1 MTRSKY
7 DFIVS
12 QEFDDVVETIIV
24 EEDEIAANEEMV
36 ALTNEMEEPHMTFET
51 PVDAQ
56 LAFNNVYHRFA
67 DYFIRKDVGY
77 GTNE

>member
-1 MTRSKY
+1 MARSKY

-24 EEDEIAANEEMV
+24 EEDEIAANEEMIG
-36 ALTNEMEEPHMTFET
+36 LTNEMEEPHMAFET

-56 LAFNNVYHRFA
+56 FAFNNVYHRFS
-67 DYFIRKDVGY
+67 DYFT
-77 GTNE
+77 TNE

>member
-24 EEDEIAANEEMV
+24 EEDEIPS
-36 ALTNEMEEPHMTFET
+36 TS
-51 PVDAQ
+51 
-56 LAFNNVYHRFA
+56 LAVR
-67 DYFIRKDVGY
+67 
-77 GTNE
+77 

>member
-1 MTRSKY
+1 MARIKY

-36 ALTNEMEEPHMTFET
+36 ALTNEMEEPHMAFET
-51 PVDAQ
+51 PIDAQ
-56 LAFNNVYHRFA
+56 LAFNNVYHRFV
-67 DYFIRKDVGY
+67 DYFTTK
-77 GTNE
+77 E

>member
-1 MTRSKY
+1 MARSKY

-36 ALTNEMEEPHMTFET
+36 ALTNEMEEPHMAFET

-67 DYFIRKDVGY
+67 DYFTTKK
-77 GTNE
+77 

>member
-1 MTRSKY
+1 MARIKY

-12 QEFDDVVETIIV
+12 QEFDDVVKTIIV

-36 ALTNEMEEPHMTFET
+36 ALTNEMEEPHMAFET
-51 PVDAQ
+51 PVDVQ

-67 DYFIRKDVGY
+67 DYF
-77 GTNE
+77 TTEE